1 MRKPYTGRSP
11 ILGNNQMVA
20 CGLNLF
26 HAGKESALNLLQ
38 RNDIT
43 CYLDV
48 PRTLLLGKI
57 VTMQKTAYQAIVPE
71 KARDNIGKGFG
82 YLRLSG
88 MNGSF
93 F

>member
-1 MRKPYTGRSP
+1 
-11 ILGNNQMVA
+11 
-20 CGLNLF
+20 
-26 HAGKESALNLLQ
+26 
-38 RNDIT
+38 
-43 CYLDV
+43 
-48 PRTLLLGKI
+48 
-57 VTMQKTAYQAIVPE
+57 MQKTAYQAIVPE